1 MPLSSR
7 ETSLPRNGVGLP
19 MVEDSDWSR
28 TVYRFWSA
36 RDRGSLA
43 PLSRMYARHYA
54 RPPSTGRLVIIPA
67 AYISQRLKAQLAGVA
82 YG

>member
-1 MPLSSR
+1 
-7 ETSLPRNGVGLP
+7 
-19 MVEDSDWSR
+19 
-28 TVYRFWSA
+28 
-36 RDRGSLA
+36 
-43 PLSRMYARHYA
+43 MYARHYA